1 MKPTNNPFA
10 VKMVFS
16 ISFLFLL
23 LFLSQS
29 VLAASTIQ
37 GNIYDKQRNTLPDID
52 VELLDDYYR
61 MIQRAR
67 TDSSGRYI
75 FNGVNDGR
83 YTIRVLAFRY
93 DYQDQEIPLEINT
106 QGISVSQSQAGGSG
120 ITSGTGFFPQ
130 DFYLIPKKGGLKDAE
145 VGVVFAQEIPKE
157 AEAAYKK
164 GLDNLAKKKTTEG
177 ITSLMEAVQK
187 YDKYYAALFRLGQE
201 FYVNKKYVESVQYFL
216 QAVKIN
222 PKSATSYYYI
232 GMGLNKLGK
241 DYNKSA
247 MTALK
252 QASALAPASVVV
264 LYMLG
269 KVEREEGKYTES
281 EGHLLQAKKL
291 STAKVAEIHNEL
303 YQLYSENLKKYNL
316 AADELELFLKAAK
329 LNEEDEKKVK
339 KSISDL
345 REKAKTQA
353 SN

>member
-1 MKPTNNPFA
+1 MEPKSSPFA
-10 VKMVFS
+10 IKMVVS

-29 VLAASTIQ
+29 VFAASTIQ
-37 GNIYDKQRNTLPDID
+37 GIVYDKQRNTLPDID
-52 VELLDDYYR
+52 VELLNDYYQ

-75 FNGVNDGR
+75 FNGVGDGR
-83 YTIRVLAFRY
+83 YTVRVLAFRY
-93 DYQDQEIPLEINT
+93 DYLDQEIPVEINT
-106 QGISVSQSQAGGSG
+106 QSISASPNGSKV
-120 ITSGTGFFPQ
+120 TEGTGFFPQ

-145 VGVVFAQEIPKE
+145 LGVIFAQEIPKD

-164 GLDNLAKKKTTEG
+164 GVDSLAKKKTTEG
-177 ITSLMEAVQK
+177 YASLMEAVQK
-187 YDKYYAALFRLGQE
+187 FPTYYAAIFRLGQE
-201 FYVNKKYVESVQYFL
+201 LYINKKYVESVQYFL

-222 PKSATSYYYI
+222 PKSATSFYYI

-247 MTALK
+247 ITSLK
-252 QASALAPASVVV
+252 QAATLAPASVVV

-269 KVEREEGKYTES
+269 KVEREEGKFTEA
-281 EGHLLQAKKL
+281 EDHLLQAKKF
-291 STAKVAEIHNEL
+291 SVVKVAEIHNEL
-303 YQLYSENLKKYNL
+303 YHLYSDDLKKYNL

-329 LNEEDEKKVK
+329 LSDEDEKKVK
-339 KSISDL
+339 KSIADL